1 MIFGYLGGACSEQMF
16 KKQWEGPE
24 WSEAERSPPG
34 VPSLPPLP
42 ILAANTQNPYSR
54 ALQLSW
60 RQPFPAKNAFLLPPI
75 HKNPILCILCGVAA
89 TQRAFPCKGECS
101 YNRIHGP
108 FSRGQTYYF
117 TMPLKPMKARARMP
131 TLMMAMG
138 TPLKALGTSFRAR
151 CSRMPAKITM
161 ARP

>member
-1 MIFGYLGGACSEQMF
+1 MVKRRKGWRPRGLVH
-16 KKQWEGPE
+16 P
-24 WSEAERSPPG
+24 R
-34 VPSLPPLP
+34 
-42 ILAANTQNPYSR
+42 TR
-54 ALQLSW
+54 AG
-60 RQPFPAKNAFLLPPI
+60 
-75 HKNPILCILCGVAA
+75 GVAA